1 MAEWVKSS
9 IVLCT
14 GSCGWSPGGHGD
26 LCYCVEKDESVKVRN
41 SLALGRG
48 YRAGCLEPLLPHPH
62 AALLCLA
69 FVLME
74 NALSLLKFQ
83 EI

>member
-1 MAEWVKSS
+1 MAEWGKSS

-14 GSCGWSPGGHGD
+14 GSCGWSLGGHGD
-26 LCYCVEKDESVKVRN
+26 LCCFVEKDESVKVRN

-48 YRAGCLEPLLPHPH
+48 CRAGCLEPLLPHPH
-62 AALLCLA
+62 ATLLCPG
-69 FVLME
+69 FVLMD